1 MPRLKRSDFG
11 EGPISLSAHYPAA
24 GEQQNPETYQLNM
37 ALDQTGDGFY
47 NSDLLFSKTV
57 VGSGVYKADMNFR
70 HALHR
75 IRVFLS
81 GSVTSPEIKVRSLT
95 QGNFNLLTGEVEVSG
110 TDFKWIT
117 PFKDAEGNFSAVIIP
132 QSALP
137 YRDNDGLL
145 QIAAEGKTA
154 YFNAPE
160 KTEENNDLTFF
171 ESGKQI
177 SINLTLRPGNPE
189 LAGKTLW
196 VYGLNVPDFPGKENL
211 PVYRLGKKYGLPE
224 GQWLRYDNR
233 YYEEQYLTWAEGCGW
248 YDCNKS
254 HGNYEDD
261 SQMCWAASASNVVSW
276 WMCLNKEYLAAYDD
290 DYGSSVTTGSGTFE
304 RPSYEFKPLYPNG
317 VGSWNGSLPEPNNV
331 TVNRSEVFQF
341 FKDHFPNFGNDDPKG
356 VEWFFTGAYLGGDI
370 NGFKGFFSEVF
381 TRNNALTARSPH
393 KPDREQFNAFV
404 TDALLN
410 KRAIGLNVF
419 DVAGPGTG
427 NHAMTAWGVEYD
439 EAGDIAYIYYCDN
452 NSADQDPNGA
462 VLIRQQIV
470 YAVDDYGKECT
481 YLQQLKPE
489 ASDTRVGKF
498 LITSVFSADLGRD
511 IWKKKY
517 PNVVV
522 EK

>member
-1 MPRLKRSDFG
+1 
-11 EGPISLSAHYPAA
+11 
-24 GEQQNPETYQLNM
+24 M

-57 VGSGVYKADMNFR
+57 VESGVYKADMNFG

-75 IRVFLS
+75 IRIFLS
-81 GSVTSPEIKVRSLT
+81 GSMTSPEVKVRSLT
-95 QGNFNLLTGEVEVSG
+95 QGYFNLLTGEAEVRG
-110 TDFKWIT
+110 TDFRWIT
-117 PFKDAEGNFSAVIIP
+117 PSKDGEGNFTAVIIP
-132 QSALP
+132 QSAIP
-137 YRDNDGLL
+137 YRDDDGLL
-145 QIAAEGKTA
+145 QIVAEGKTT
-154 YFNAPE
+154 YFKAPE

-211 PVYRLGKKYGLPE
+211 PTYKLGNKYGLPK

-276 WMCLNKEYLAAYDD
+276 WMCMNKEYLAAYDV

-304 RPSYEFKPLYPNG
+304 RPSYAFKPLYPDG
-317 VGSWNGSLPEPNNV
+317 VGNWDGSLPEPDYV

-356 VEWFFTGAYLGGDI
+356 VEWFFTGAYLGSDI
-370 NGFKGFFSEVF
+370 NGFKGFLPEVF
-381 TRNNALTARSPH
+381 TKNNALTARSSH
-393 KPDREQFNAFV
+393 KPNREQFNTFV

-419 DVAGPGTG
+419 DVAGPKTG

-452 NSADQDPNGA
+452 NFAEQDPNGA
-462 VLIRQQIV
+462 VIIRQQIV
-470 YAVDDYGKECT
+470 YAVDDYGNECT

-489 ASDTRVGKF
+489 DPDTRVGKF

-511 IWKKKY
+511 IWKSKY